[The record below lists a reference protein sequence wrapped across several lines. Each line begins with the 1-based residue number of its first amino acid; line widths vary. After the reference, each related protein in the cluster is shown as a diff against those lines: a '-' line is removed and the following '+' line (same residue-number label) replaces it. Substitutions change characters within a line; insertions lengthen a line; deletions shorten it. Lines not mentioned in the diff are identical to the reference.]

1 MKKLLLSVFI
11 AASTI
16 SSFASA
22 APIASGTP
30 IQPGN
35 TGCQLLS
42 EAVTINLSSNVYGAY
57 TCTTATN
64 VMRVATCHQGGSRK
78 QATVACAIVN
88 IVPGTG
94 GAGPTNVWNDAD
106 CSDDGAA
113 AATADAP
120 HQFTSSSLGK
130 AYSASTAGG
139 SVAAISLDAVCTSAT
154 PAEAVLAD

>member
-57 TCTTATN
+57 TCSTATN

-88 IVPGTG
+88 VVPASGGGT
-94 GAGPTNVWNDAD
+94 TNVWNDTSCTDAR
-106 CSDDGAA
+106 
-113 AATADAP
+113 AATATTEAP

-139 SVAAISLDAVCTSAT
+139 SVAAVSLGAVCDSAA
-154 PAEAVLAD
+154 PAETVLAN